1 MTIKRID
8 PMSCAKISGLLY
20 AILGFIAG
28 CFFALISLSGFGK
41 GAPGVGGGG
50 FGMMFGVGAI
60 IILPIVYGLLG
71 FLGSLIGAAIY
82 NGLAKA
88 VGGIV
93 IQTE

>member
-28 CFFALISLSGFGK
+28 CFFALISLAGFGK
-41 GAPGVGGGG
+41 GAPGAGGG

-60 IILPIVYGLLG
+60 IILPVVYGILG
-71 FLGSLIGAAIY
+71 FVGSLVGAAIY
-82 NGLAKA
+82 NGLANA
-88 VGGIV
+88 VGGII